1 MTDYADYKI
10 DLDIYNG
17 PLDLLLYLIRKEEV
31 NIYDIPIAK
40 ITNQY
45 LHYVEMLKILD
56 MNIVGDFLVM
66 AATLMYIK
74 SYMLLPRTEM
84 PEQDEEEVDDPRLS
98 LVKQLLEYKR
108 YKESTFL
115 LASRASEW
123 ERKCK
128 RIHREILVEPTEKD
142 KELQLDGVS
151 LWDLLQRFSRI
162 MKQTLMNVPVKVTY
176 DDVPIQE
183 YMNEVLERVHVHTTI
198 TFASLFEGICER
210 IRIIGFF
217 LALLELVRLRRIR
230 LEQPANFEDI
240 QISLH
245 EMSPDKVVTSLPV

>member
-1 MTDYADYKI
+1 MTDYKV

-31 NIYDIPIAK
+31 NICDIPIAK
-40 ITNQY
+40 ITDQY

-66 AATLMYIK
+66 AATLMYVK

-84 PEQDEEEVDDPRLS
+84 PEQGEEEIDDPRLS

-115 LASRASEW
+115 LASRAAEW

-128 RIHREILVEPTEKD
+128 RIHREIPVEPTEKD
-142 KELQLDGVS
+142 KELPLDGVS
-151 LWDLLQRFSRI
+151 LWDLLQRFSQI
-162 MKQTLMNVPVKVTY
+162 MKQTLMNVPAKVTY

-183 YMNEVLERVHVHTTI
+183 YMNEVLERVHTHTMI
-198 TFASLFEGICER
+198 TFTSLFKGIRER

-217 LALLELVRLRRIR
+217 LALLELVRLKRIK
-230 LEQPANFEDI
+230 LEQLANFEDI
-240 QISLH
+240 QISLP
-245 EMSPDKVVTSLPV
+245 EKPSDKAEVGLPV